1 MDNTDRDALKSIR
14 LGGRDGNLRTPNRVW
29 GAVHSGAENTEKTL
43 PIFIKVH
50 GTCAA
55 VPFRNLFTRT
65 STRAALIETQPSR
78 QAG

>member
-29 GAVHSGAENTEKTL
+29 DAVHSVAENAEKTL
-43 PIFIKVH
+43 AIFIKVH
-50 GTCAA
+50 GTLAA
-55 VPFRNLFTRT
+55 VPFRKLLTCT
-65 STRAALIETQPSR
+65 STHTALIETRPSR